1 MHRSIYLCVV
11 LVASVQSF
19 SGCRPAQA
27 PYSSTN
33 SAQQHINFQVSSLA
47 TFNEPWAMTQLAD
60 GRLLI
65 TEKAGTLKL
74 FDPKTQHSVAVL
86 GVPKVAYGGQGG
98 LGDVALHPNFKNN
111 RWIYLSYAQQGQG
124 GYGAE
129 IIRAKLELSNA
140 QAPQLREVKLIWQQ
154 VPKLSGQGHYGHRLL
169 FDAAGKLWVSSGE
182 RQHFDPAQNLQSNL
196 GKILRLN
203 DDGTAAKG
211 NPFAN
216 QGAVAAQV
224 WSLGHRNSLGMAFAP
239 DGQLWVAEM
248 GPRGGDELNKIIR
261 GKNYGY
267 PIVSN
272 GDHYSGLPIPDHA
285 TRPEFAAPELS
296 WTPVISPSSLLIYSG
311 RQFPHWQQHA
321 IMSGLSSKAIIIVD
335 IRQQPVREVQRIE
348 MGERMRG
355 VLQATDGAIWLLED
369 GKNAKLLKLSRAE

>member
-1 MHRSIYLCVV
+1 
-11 LVASVQSF
+11 
-19 SGCRPAQA
+19 
-27 PYSSTN
+27 
-33 SAQQHINFQVSSLA
+33 
-47 TFNEPWAMTQLAD
+47 
-60 GRLLI
+60 
-65 TEKAGTLKL
+65 
-74 FDPKTQHSVAVL
+74 
-86 GVPKVAYGGQGG
+86 
-98 LGDVALHPNFKNN
+98 
-111 RWIYLSYAQQGQG
+111 
-124 GYGAE
+124 
-129 IIRAKLELSNA
+129 
-140 QAPQLREVKLIWQQ
+140 
-154 VPKLSGQGHYGHRLL
+154 
-169 FDAAGKLWVSSGE
+169 
-182 RQHFDPAQNLQSNL
+182 
-196 GKILRLN
+196 
-203 DDGTAAKG
+203 
-211 NPFAN
+211 
-216 QGAVAAQV
+216 
-224 WSLGHRNSLGMAFAP
+224 
-239 DGQLWVAEM
+239 M